1 MPSCQNRKDG
11 QSKTLKLINTSDQN
25 RGWTI
30 NDDLA
35 DGLARNVSPLV
46 FGPLLGA
53 RDLLLPEVVVVLV
66 DLLLQR
72 LLAVPE

>member
-1 MPSCQNRKDG
+1 MPSCYNRNDVSWSVKDFEV
-11 QSKTLKLINTSDQN
+11 DQN
-25 RGWTI
+25 QGWI
-30 NDDLA
+30 IDEDDLA
-35 DGLARNVSPLV
+35 DSHQPPVSPLV
-46 FGPLLGA
+46 LGPLLGA